1 MQTALTIKSQWHII
15 DFCHKLETRRK
26 LKNIT
31 RVILCIILIFIM
43 IGAGCARTVTSTEI
57 QTETIPVTVPLTT
70 TLTSNIT
77 IIKDFTTTVVTGY
90 PYPVTILPNI
100 QSSPIVINT
109 VSVSNA
115 SWYSV
120 TFSITAT
127 MINPVVT
134 GSIAVMSPGTTAW
147 VQIYT
152 TGDSDSAP
160 QYETGNV
167 TAATINAPLPFRSYR
182 LMIGTFG
189 SVALEQVLANINLVY
204 FR

>member
-1 MQTALTIKSQWHII
+1 MKNPFGALLCL
-15 DFCHKLETRRK
+15 FLAF
-26 LKNIT
+26 
-31 RVILCIILIFIM
+31 ILV
-43 IGAGCARTVTSTEI
+43 GNGCARTVTSTDFR
-57 QTETIPVTVPLTT
+57 TETVPITVPVTTT
-70 TLTSNIT
+70 MTSSVT
-77 IIKDFTTTVVTGY
+77 IIKDYTTTVVTGY

-100 QSSPIVINT
+100 QSSPIVAST

-120 TFSITAT
+120 TFTITAA

-134 GSIAVMSPGTTAW
+134 GSISVISPGTTAW

-182 LMIGTFG
+182 LMVGTFG
-189 SVALEQVLANINLVY
+189 SVSVEQVLANINLVY

>member
-1 MQTALTIKSQWHII
+1 MKKIS
-15 DFCHKLETRRK
+15 
-26 LKNIT
+26 
-31 RVILCIILIFIM
+31 RVVLCIFLILIVG
-43 IGAGCARTVTSTEI
+43 GAGCVRTVTRTDFR
-57 QTETIPVTVPLTT
+57 TETVPVTVPITT
-70 TLTSNIT
+70 TLTSNLT
-77 IIKDFTTTVVTGY
+77 IIKDLTTTVVTGY

-100 QSSPIVINT
+100 QSSTIVIST
-109 VSVSNA
+109 VSVSNS

-167 TAATINAPLPFRSYR
+167 TAATINASLPFRSYR

-189 SVALEQVLANINLVY
+189 SVSVEQVLANINLVY